1 MEKNILALVFF
12 SSKQRERDERETRER
27 GERDERERRERERRA
42 ASVGVVALSLSGGIE
57 GVGRWLPRRVKCVFL
72 CFWFCFCGLS

>member
-27 GERDERERRERERRA
+27 RERDERETRERDEREREERRVLESWRFLLA
-42 ASVGVVALSLSGGIE
+42 E
-57 GVGRWLPRRVKCVFL
+57 GLRE
-72 CFWFCFCGLS
+72 

>member
-27 GERDERERRERERRA
+27 DEREREERRVLESWRFLLA
-42 ASVGVVALSLSGGIE
+42 E
-57 GVGRWLPRRVKCVFL
+57 GLRD
-72 CFWFCFCGLS
+72 

>member
-27 GERDERERRERERRA
+27 GERDEREREERRVLESWRFLLA
-42 ASVGVVALSLSGGIE
+42 E
-57 GVGRWLPRRVKCVFL
+57 GLRE
-72 CFWFCFCGLS
+72 

>member
-27 GERDERERRERERRA
+27 DEREREK
-42 ASVGVVALSLSGGIE
+42 SGECWSRGA
-57 GVGRWLPRRVKCVFL
+57 F
-72 CFWFCFCGLS
+72 S

>member
-27 GERDERERRERERRA
+27 RERETRERERRA

>member
-27 GERDERERRERERRA
+27 DEREREERRVLESWRFLLA
-42 ASVGVVALSLSGGIE
+42 E
-57 GVGRWLPRRVKCVFL
+57 GLRE
-72 CFWFCFCGLS
+72 